1 MNRLAPLNPGDM
13 TQPQRAYYDAI
24 MSRTVYQD
32 LPEGSPLAGP
42 FQAWVR
48 SPEFAGTIGPM
59 AAYLRGNGVVDN
71 RLNELAIITVGR
83 IWSSEV
89 EFASHSVAALREG
102 ISEDVVEAIR
112 HRQSPQFEKA
122 DERAVYEFASGL
134 TTEYAVDDTTYQ
146 ALVDAV
152 SEQGAV
158 ELIGLMGFY
167 VMVCMT
173 LNAFR
178 IPVREGTPRPFPDVT
193 EDRA

>member
-1 MNRLAPLNPGDM
+1 MNRLAPLYPDDM
-13 TQPQRAYYDAI
+13 TEPQRAYYDAI
-24 MSRTVYQD
+24 MSRPVYQD

-48 SPEFAGTIGPM
+48 SPEFAETIGPM

-83 IWSSEV
+83 IWSAEV
-89 EFASHSVAALREG
+89 EFASHSVAAIREG
-102 ISEDVVEAIR
+102 ISAAVVEAIR
-112 HRQSPQFEKA
+112 HRKPPHFDKA
-122 DERAVYEFASGL
+122 DEKAVYEFASRL
-134 TTEYAVDDTTYQ
+134 NTEYAADDATYD
-146 ALVDAV
+146 ALLDAV
-152 SEQGAV
+152 GEQGVV

-178 IPVREGTPRPFPDVT
+178 IPVREGTPPPFPDGT
-193 EDRA
+193 ED